1 MPDLKFEH
9 LKARAINNLD
19 DALSDSADKEVLLAR
34 AQVHALLAVA
44 AALKEVAEAVREG
57 R

>member
-1 MPDLKFEH
+1 M
-9 LKARAINNLD
+9 KARALNNLD
-19 DALSDSADKEVLLAR
+19 NALSDTADKEVSLAR

-44 AALKEVAEAVREG
+44 AALKEIAEAVHEG

>member
-1 MPDLKFEH
+1 MAELKFEH

-19 DALSDSADKEVLLAR
+19 EALSDTADKEALLAR

-57 R
+57 Q